1 MYESFAQAGVPR
13 EVMSIYPGGPECG
26 AALLETCNRAMIF
39 GGTATVERYKGDP
52 RVQAHGPGFSKILFG
67 DDCVDDWEKHL
78 DLMFDSVFVNSGR
91 SCISCSGIW
100 ASRHTEKIADALA
113 RKLGP
118 VRPLPMTDPSA
129 GLAAFTIPGAAEAM
143 NNDIEEKLKQP
154 GVAEVTAK
162 YRGGDRLVKQERCDY
177 LRPTVIHCTSPEP
190 TLANTEYMF
199 PFVSVVQ
206 CPQNEMVRKIGATLV
221 GSAITKDPRWS
232 QELLDAA
239 NIDRLNIGPVK
250 TIALNWLQ
258 PHEGNIIDFL
268 FRSRAFQNSPP
279 PAH

>member
-1 MYESFAQAGVPR
+1 
-13 EVMSIYPGGPECG
+13 
-26 AALLETCNRAMIF
+26 
-39 GGTATVERYKGDP
+39 
-52 RVQAHGPGFSKILFG
+52 
-67 DDCVDDWEKHL
+67 
-78 DLMFDSVFVNSGR
+78 MFDSVYVNSGR

-113 RKLGP
+113 KKLGP
-118 VRPLPMTDPSA
+118 VKPLPMTDANA

-143 NNDIEEKLKQP
+143 HNDIEEKLKQP
-154 GVAEVTAK
+154 GVTEVTAK
-162 YRGGDRLVKQERCDY
+162 YRSGERLVKQERCDY

-206 CPQNEMVRKIGATLV
+206 CPQGEMIRKIGATLV

-232 QELLDAA
+232 QELLDAS

-268 FRSRAFQNSPP
+268 FRNRAFQNSPP